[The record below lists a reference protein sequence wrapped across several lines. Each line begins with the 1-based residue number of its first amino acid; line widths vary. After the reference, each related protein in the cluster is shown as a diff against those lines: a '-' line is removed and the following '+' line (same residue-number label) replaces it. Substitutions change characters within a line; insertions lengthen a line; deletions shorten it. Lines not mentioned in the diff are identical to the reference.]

1 MNSQDPTELLTPDE
15 RKLYELMSEIS
26 EDCYFA
32 GWMVGNEYTLW
43 SSIQTGE
50 MRYGMSDIDRDLL
63 AQVAALAVKTGCWI
77 VWRDYKDGLP
87 RNDSSTWGP
96 YAIPLVEWNAIYEA
110 KNDMRPERATQPAQ
124 RKSQIDIHWITCEEA
139 RKIGG
144 GLIDKIPADDVTAL
158 GRAIYQ
164 RILDSAP
171 AKNQVAAVRA
181 VPEGWKS
188 VPPRPNHNMLD
199 ALYGHAWMDKSP
211 SEQIGLIQAYRNM
224 LDAATLK
231 LPPVAAPSP
240 QPELSGSIYTSEF
253 QNLLETWWH
262 AKDGTIHQAH
272 SDLIR
277 HINQWKDAECA
288 VAREEARRDVHET
301 NVTCVNNMLKAQ
313 KRATDAEAKLAAIRE
328 GADIRVKYAD
338 YFATIERAQ
347 DCLRK
352 LAEFKLSEPVTQPQA
367 QEPVKLMTMQEVIDA
382 MREKE
387 LLTDLGCSALLNG
400 DYIHATLEYITQ
412 IINYVALAQRTS
424 TPSQGDTSG
433 LPG

>member
-144 GLIDKIPADDVTAL
+144 GLIDTIPADDVTAL

-164 RILDSAP
+164 RILDSQP
-171 AKNQVAAVRA
+171 AQDQVAAVRA
-181 VPEGWKS
+181 VPDIEQKAKAAMYLDELTAAQEGQKWLNGFIDQGATIAYS
-188 VPPRPNHNMLD
+188 EDSGPQAPRVKWAAIFNSYDRMVAGYLLTRD
-199 ALYGHAWMDKSP
+199 AMNWTELT
-211 SEQIGLIQAYRNM
+211 LIDCSAG
-224 LDAATLK
+224 AKATT
-231 LPPVAAPSP
+231 PSP
-240 QPELSGSIYTSEF
+240 QPELSGSIDTPELRE
-253 QNLLETWWH
+253 LLRSLHACPTETLEI
-262 AKDGTIHQAH
+262 DLDETIASINAWKNAACAAAVENAQAEVVT
-272 SDLIR
+272 
-277 HINQWKDAECA
+277 WKRYAEG
-288 VAREEARRDVHET
+288 VE
-301 NVTCVNNMLKAQ
+301 
-313 KRATDAEAKLAAIRE
+313 KRATDAEAKLAAIQSQAARDALLEAVRSVLRE
-328 GADIRVKYAD
+328 ELDSANVHPCDSNNDDARTRQLSPLMQNLY
-338 YFATIERAQ
+338 RA
-347 DCLRK
+347 
-352 LAEFKLSEPVTQPQA
+352 
-367 QEPVKLMTMQEVIDA
+367 A
-382 MREKE
+382 MRE
-387 LLTDLGCSALLNG
+387 
-400 DYIHATLEYITQ
+400 Q
-412 IINYVALAQRTS
+412 Q
-424 TPSQGDTSG
+424 P
-433 LPG
+433 